1 MILNVNLGERSY
13 DIVIERGALAR
24 AGEYLQLNRKVL
36 IVTDSGVP
44 RTYAETLA
52 AACGDPVICV
62 IGQGEENKTLKSF
75 EKLLRTMLAH
85 GFTRKDCV
93 VAVGGGICGDLA
105 GFAASSYMRG
115 IDFYN
120 IPTTVLSQVDSSIGG
135 KTAVN
140 LDGIKNVVGAFY
152 QPDRVLVDADV
163 LATLPPRLVSEG
175 LAEALKMA
183 VTFDEELFR
192 LFEEE
197 DYEAICG
204 DRIERII
211 EMALR
216 IKGRVV
222 EEDEKEQGLR
232 KVLNFGHTIGH
243 GIESLCLDG
252 TLYHGECVAIG
263 MLPMCSPEVRARL
276 LPVLEKLHLPTSCDM
291 DPEKVLGAMKHD
303 KKAAGGRIA
312 IVETDRIG
320 TYYLESADEVML
332 RQKIAL
338 TRKGASFAPGT
349 RSEGLE
355 PMPAAWD
362 QGDAACLQGASDAGS
377 DAPEGDKRAVPADT
391 SAYGLIGEHLPHSFS
406 KTIHEKIGDYSY
418 ELIELRPEELDSYM
432 RQAAFKGINVTIPY
446 KQAVIPYLD
455 EISEQ
460 ARAIGAVNTVV
471 NRGGKLYGYNTDY
484 FGMKALF
491 GHAGI
496 DPRGKK
502 ALILGT
508 GGTSRT
514 AYAVLTD
521 LGASEVYRVSRSGRD
536 GAITYEEAM
545 RDHADAQVLVNTTP
559 CGMYPDLDG
568 CPVDLDAFP
577 GLIGVIDAVY
587 NPLRTTLVL
596 EALKR
601 GIPAEG
607 GLYMLVVQAVYA
619 AELFTNSK
627 IDIGVTERIY
637 TELLNSKRN
646 IVLTGMSRAGKTT
659 VGALLAA
666 RLGREL
672 MDTDQMIV
680 GREQRAITDIF
691 AAEGEAYF
699 RDIESE
705 MIDVLAPQNGLV
717 IATGGGAV
725 LQDKNVD
732 ALRKNGVIIFLDR
745 PAEQIL
751 PTDDRP
757 LANTAEKVAAL
768 YEKRYPIYHAACDMR
783 VVNDGSAEE
792 VTEKILSELG
802 VSK

>member
-1 MILNVNLGERSY
+1 MILKVNLGERSY

-24 AGEYLQLNRKVL
+24 AGEYLQLRRKVL

-44 RTYAETLA
+44 RIYADTLA
-52 AACGDPVICV
+52 AACAEPVICV

-93 VAVGGGICGDLA
+93 AAVGGGICGDLA
-105 GFAASSYMRG
+105 GFAAASYMRG

-152 QPDRVLVDADV
+152 QPEKVLIDANV

-192 LFEEE
+192 IFEEE

-263 MLPMCSPEVRARL
+263 MLPMCSPDVRARL
-276 LPVLEKLHLPTSCDM
+276 LPVLGKLHLPTSCDM

-303 KKAAGGRIA
+303 KKAAGGRIT

-320 TYYLESADEVML
+320 TYYLENADETML

-338 TRKGASFAPGT
+338 TRRNAI
-349 RSEGLE
+349 LE
-355 PMPAAWD
+355 AMPAEND
-362 QGDAACLQGASDAGS
+362 RGT
-377 DAPEGDKRAVPADT
+377 VPAVT

-418 ELIELRPEELDSYM
+418 ELIELRPEELDSFM
-432 RQAAFKGINVTIPY
+432 RRAAFKGINVTIPY

-496 DPRGKK
+496 DPAGKK

-545 RDHADAQVLVNTTP
+545 QDHADAQILVNTTP

-568 CPVDLDAFP
+568 CPADLGCFP
-577 GLIGVIDAVY
+577 DLAGVIDAVY

-596 EALKR
+596 EAQKR

-619 AELFTNSK
+619 AELFTDRK
-627 IDIGVTERIY
+627 IDNSVTESIY
-637 TELLNSKRN
+637 TEILNSKRN

-666 RLGREL
+666 RLGREM

-691 AAEGEAYF
+691 ATEGEAYF
-699 RDIESE
+699 RDAESE
-705 MIDVLAPQNGLV
+705 MIGVLAPQSGLV
-717 IATGGGAV
+717 IATGGGAI
-725 LQDKNVD
+725 LRQENVD
-732 ALRKNGVIIFLDR
+732 TLKKNGVIVFLDR
-745 PAEQIL
+745 PVEQIL

-757 LANTAEKVAAL
+757 LANTAAKVTAL
-768 YEKRYPIYHAACDMR
+768 YEKRYPVYRAACDVR
-783 VVNDGSAEE
+783 VVNDKSAEE
-792 VTEKILSELG
+792 VTEKILAGLG
-802 VSK
+802 VRG

>member
-1 MILNVNLGERSY
+1 MILKVNLGERSY

-24 AGEYLQLNRKVL
+24 AGEYLQLRRKVL

-44 RTYAETLA
+44 RIYADTLA
-52 AACGDPVICV
+52 AACAEPVICV

-93 VAVGGGICGDLA
+93 AAVGGGICGDLA
-105 GFAASSYMRG
+105 GFAAASYMRG

-152 QPDRVLVDADV
+152 QPEKVLIDADV
-163 LATLPPRLVSEG
+163 LATLLPRLVSEG

-192 LFEEE
+192 IFEEE

-263 MLPMCSPEVRARL
+263 MLPMCSPDVRARL
-276 LPVLEKLHLPTSCDM
+276 LPVLGKLHLPTSCDM

-303 KKAAGGRIA
+303 KKAAGGRIT

-320 TYYLESADEVML
+320 TYYLESADEAML

-338 TRKGASFAPGT
+338 TR
-349 RSEGLE
+349 RSAILE
-355 PMPAAWD
+355 AMPAERD
-362 QGDAACLQGASDAGS
+362 KGT
-377 DAPEGDKRAVPADT
+377 APAVT

-406 KTIHEKIGDYSY
+406 KSIHEKIGDYSY

-432 RQAAFKGINVTIPY
+432 RRAAFKGINVTIPY

-496 DPRGKK
+496 DPRGRK

-545 RDHADAQVLVNTTP
+545 QDHADAQILVNTTP
-559 CGMYPDLDG
+559 RGMYPDLDG
-568 CPVDLDAFP
+568 CPADLSCFP
-577 GLIGVIDAVY
+577 DLAGVIDAVY

-596 EALKR
+596 EAQKR

-619 AELFTNSK
+619 AELFTDRK
-627 IDIGVTERIY
+627 IDNSVTESIY
-637 TELLNSKRN
+637 TEILNSKRN

-666 RLGREL
+666 RLGREM

-691 AAEGEAYF
+691 ATEGEAYF
-699 RDIESE
+699 RDAESE
-705 MIDVLAPQNGLV
+705 MIGVLAPQNGLV
-717 IATGGGAV
+717 IATGGGAI
-725 LQDKNVD
+725 LRQENVD
-732 ALRKNGVIIFLDR
+732 TLKKNGVIVFLDR
-745 PAEQIL
+745 PVEQIL

-757 LANTAEKVAAL
+757 LANTAAKVTAL
-768 YEKRYPIYHAACDMR
+768 YEKRYPVYRAACDMR
-783 VVNDGSAEE
+783 VVNDKSAEE
-792 VTEKILSELG
+792 VTEKILSGLG
-802 VSK
+802 VRG